1 MKITAE
7 IALNGMLRRSFESP
21 DLNLELVQ
29 GLLEDVRTAGATLD
43 EASLE
48 LTLRRNL
55 ERSAQQFFE
64 NPLEL
69 EHLRKLREQVAAAK
83 SLPLPLNVWALQ
95 NFCSDVLEKVYP
107 EMQEKGETSWT
118 DEFQQLAALL
128 SLRM

>member
-107 EMQEKGETSWT
+107 EMQEKGETAWT
-118 DEFQQLAALL
+118 EEFQQLAALL
-128 SLRM
+128 SLRI